1 MFLKSDYYQY
11 NTVARA
17 VPKYLAHHKYNIKI
31 LQFVPPSTGFS
42 EVNPE
47 DLKKM
52 MTTKP
57 KAYFQFVLAFTRTVY
72 SY

>member
-1 MFLKSDYYQY
+1 MFLKSDHYQY

-17 VPKYLAHHKYNIKI
+17 APKYLAHHKYNIKI

-47 DLKKM
+47 DLKKNDDS
-52 MTTKP
+52 